1 MITINSLRE
10 ELEEAVRED
19 IKYYLSNDQDTSD
32 LQDVAYEA
40 LHNAMDN
47 MCTYTSTCKEIID
60 ATGIDIF
67 SDDNELGEQP
77 TSWGQSAYLG
87 LMEIF
92 VDTEAIMEEELENYK
107 NL

>member
-19 IKYYLSNDQDTSD
+19 IKFYLSGDADMDN
-32 LQDVAYEA
+32 LQDIAYEA
-40 LHNAMDN
+40 LHAAMDN

-60 ATGIDIF
+60 ACDVDIF
-67 SDDNELGEQP
+67 SDVNELGEQP
-77 TSWGQSAYLG
+77 NSWGQAAYLG

-92 VDTEAIMEEELENYK
+92 VDTEAIMEEEVNNYK